1 MHPLLQKSLSFER
14 LTPEEAL
21 LLLKEAEWTEVAQA
35 ANAVRHAKL
44 PGKRVGYTVYR
55 IINYTNVCSVN
66 CSFCS
71 FARKAGERGTYVL
84 SLEQIRSKAEDAK
97 KLGADRSLCKAA

>member
-55 IINYTNVCSVN
+55 IINYTNV
-66 CSFCS
+66 
-71 FARKAGERGTYVL
+71 
-84 SLEQIRSKAEDAK
+84 SL
-97 KLGADRSLCKAA
+97 